1 MKLVTTA
8 LLQGPNLGQGL
19 TCFTTRQE
27 FRPSILYGYLT
38 QLSSLMPPVC
48 PCPGW
53 PVHQSPALAGSL
65 RPKPPG
71 HLPCPLSQGSWLMPH
86 PPCCALGNWISFKGS
101 TLHTARMPPEARGNL
116 DPPRSTASRQV
127 QRPRAV
133 PHLNIQLTF
142 GCKVHLAQRTAS
154 LGLSQTDGGTFSY
167 GKRE

>member
-27 FRPSILYGYLT
+27 FRPSILYGHLT
-38 QLSSLMPPVC
+38 QLSSLTPPAC

-71 HLPCPLSQGSWLMPH
+71 HLPSPLSRGSWLMPH
-86 PPCCALGNWISFKGS
+86 PPCSVPWGTGFHLKEAHSAQQECLLKREGTS
-101 TLHTARMPPEARGNL
+101 TLLGAPHHVRCRGL
-116 DPPRSTASRQV
+116 GQYPTSTFRSSHLAARSTL
-127 QRPRAV
+127 PR
-133 PHLNIQLTF
+133 
-142 GCKVHLAQRTAS
+142 
-154 LGLSQTDGGTFSY
+154 GLLVWG
-167 GKRE
+167 